1 MTEGQLEEAM
11 ERFGRAVEHTA
22 DRFDRSVNRA
32 WRYRSV
38 NLAGRVLSLLMGI
51 GLAAGAMS
59 LYERGKH
66 AAAKACLVGGGLVIA
81 MEVIQIVL
89 FRKK

>member
-1 MTEGQLEEAM
+1 MTEEQLEEAM

-51 GLAAGAMS
+51 AWQ
-59 LYERGKH
+59 RGD
-66 AAAKACLVGGGLVIA
+66 VFV
-81 MEVIQIVL
+81 
-89 FRKK
+89 